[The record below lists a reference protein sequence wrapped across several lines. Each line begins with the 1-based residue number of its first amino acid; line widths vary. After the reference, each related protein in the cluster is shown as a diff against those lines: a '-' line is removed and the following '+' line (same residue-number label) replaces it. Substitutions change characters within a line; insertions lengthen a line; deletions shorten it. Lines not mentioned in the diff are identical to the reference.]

1 MITLNGPIAA
11 AERATAQ
18 FAADVR
24 KGLLK
29 EGQKSIPSVYLYDEL
44 GSALFEAITKLPEYG
59 LTRADERL
67 LTAHAKSIARRLPK
81 PGPSHVAE
89 LGSGSGR
96 KTRPLLQALH
106 SLSHELVYYPIDVSR
121 SSLEAC
127 KSELSQVVPVSPIEA
142 QYLDGLMQ
150 VSLRRSEGERLLLL
164 FLGST
169 IGNFA
174 PDQAGHFLASVRE
187 ALIPGDTLLLGAD
200 LVKPERMIIDAY
212 DDPTLVS
219 SAFTLNL
226 LGRINRELG
235 GNFDLRAFRHVAI
248 YNADAQRVEI
258 YAESLRAQTVRIRAI
273 EEGSHG
279 TEIRIEE
286 GERILTEY
294 SHKYTMQDL
303 RELAAQSGF
312 EPVDAW
318 VDHEWPF
325 AESLWRVPA

>member
-1 MITLNGPIAA
+1 MITLNGPLAA
-11 AERATAQ
+11 AERAAAQ

-24 KGLLK
+24 QGLLK
-29 EGQKSIPSVYLYDEL
+29 EGLKSIPSVYLYDDL

-67 LTAHAKSIARRLPK
+67 LTTHAKNIARRLPK

-106 SLSHELVYYPIDVSR
+106 SSSSELVYYPIDVSR

-150 VSLRRSEGERLLLL
+150 VSLRRSEGEPLLLL

-174 PDQAGHFLASVRE
+174 PNQAEHFLASIRE
-187 ALIPGDTLLLGAD
+187 ALIPGDTLLLGTD
-200 LVKPERMIIDAY
+200 LVKPERMILDAY

-248 YNADAQRVEI
+248 YNVEAQRVEI
-258 YAESLRAQTVRIRAI
+258 YAESLKAQTVRVRAI
-273 EEGSHG
+273 EEGSNPI
-279 TEIRIEE
+279 EIRLDE

-294 SHKYTMQDL
+294 SHKYTMQNL
-303 RELAAQSGF
+303 RTMAEHSGF
-312 EPVDAW
+312 EPVEAW
-318 VDHEWPF
+318 IDHEWPF